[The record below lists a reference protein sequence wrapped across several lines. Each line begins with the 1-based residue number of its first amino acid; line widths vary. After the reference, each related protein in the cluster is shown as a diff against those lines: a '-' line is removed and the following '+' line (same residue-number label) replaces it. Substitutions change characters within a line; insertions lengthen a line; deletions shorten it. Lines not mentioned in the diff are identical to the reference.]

1 LKKCL
6 KFQNNNRYRLKK
18 QYCQYIFDIVKEKTL
33 NWQKKHET
41 IIMVCIGIIMVS
53 STTLLASSKNDFQI
67 NQFINPETCKECHY
81 EIFEQWE
88 NSMHNLAH
96 KDPVYNKISQFLRK
110 GLTDKQE
117 ILEAETC
124 VKCHTPVGYVTGF
137 PKKISDDLSK
147 TPSIATLGIQC
158 DYCHS
163 AEKIKQMYNNGLM
176 LKPGFGEDDP
186 GVKQGPFDD
195 SEPDFHEAA
204 FSKMH
209 TDSTI
214 CGTCHDVKHVAFGTD
229 LETTYT
235 EWKNSPYNS
244 SDPAKKIAC
253 QGCHMYQRPG
263 IPATGSTPRP
273 ENPGSATD
281 DSKIRP
287 HIFTHYF
294 IGANTAVPEI
304 FAGQNKAAMAVE
316 RLQNAADLTVDTS
329 RLEQNKLD
337 ITVINSGAG
346 HSIPTGVGDLRQVW
360 LEITIKDKDKKTVF
374 QQGGLDK
381 NHELDCNTIMFR
393 TVFGDE
399 NGNEVINLAK
409 ARQVIKDTRIKA
421 KQSVV
426 KTIDIVKTPEKGSK
440 LIVRLLY
447 RGISPKIFKMIPGE
461 QFKPLPVIEMEKI
474 EISL

>member
-1 LKKCL
+1 M
-6 KFQNNNRYRLKK
+6 NR
-18 QYCQYIFDIVKEKTL
+18 
-33 NWQKKHET
+33 QKKHKAILT
-41 IIMVCIGIIMVS
+41 ICIGIIIVS
-53 STTLLASSKNDFQI
+53 VTGLSASAQNNFQI
-67 NQFINPETCKECHY
+67 DQFIHPETCGDCHY

-96 KDPVYNKISQFLRK
+96 KDPVYTKISQFLRK
-110 GLTDKQE
+110 GLTDRQE

-137 PKKISDDLSK
+137 PKKVSDDLSK
-147 TPSIATLGIQC
+147 TPPIATLGIQC

-163 AEKIKQMYNNGLM
+163 AEKIKQMYNNGLVI
-176 LKPGFGEDDP
+176 KPGDGEDDP
-186 GVKQGPFDD
+186 GVKYGPFDD
-195 SEPDFHEAA
+195 SESDFHESA
-204 FSKMH
+204 FSKLH
-209 TDSTI
+209 TDSSI
-214 CGTCHDVKHVAFGTD
+214 CGTCHDVKHVAFGTE

-244 SDPAKKIAC
+244 NDPEKHITC

-263 IPATGSTPRP
+263 IPATGSTRRP
-273 ENPGSATD
+273 ENPGRATD
-281 DSKIRP
+281 DSKKRP

-294 IGANTAVPEI
+294 IGANAVVPGI
-304 FAGQNKAAMAVE
+304 FNGQDKTTMAVE
-316 RLQNAADLTVDTS
+316 RLQNAADLSVDIA
-329 RLEQNKLD
+329 RLKQKKLD
-337 ITVINSGAG
+337 ITVTNSGAG

-381 NHELDCNTIMFR
+381 NHELDSNAVIFK

-409 ARQVIKDTRIKA
+409 ARQVIRDTRIKA

-426 KTIDIVKTPEKGSK
+426 KTIDIVKIPEKGSE

-447 RGISPKIFKMIPGE
+447 RGISPKILNMIPGE
-461 QFKPLPVIEMEKI
+461 RFKPLPVIEMDKVEM
-474 EISL
+474 SL